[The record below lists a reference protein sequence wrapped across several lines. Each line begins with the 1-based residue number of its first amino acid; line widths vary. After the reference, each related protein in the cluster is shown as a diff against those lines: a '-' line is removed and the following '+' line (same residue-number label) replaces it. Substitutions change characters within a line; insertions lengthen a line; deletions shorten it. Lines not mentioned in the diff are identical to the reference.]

1 MAEANYSIKAQI
13 EANTRKF
20 KNAIQSAKKVA
31 QSFKKT
37 QESIKDTKLDGDSSG
52 VMKAVKAAKDAVK
65 GFDNTHADA
74 ELDADISDVR
84 EKVAQAKTLVEKFDA
99 YRGDAEL
106 DADVSKATANIK
118 KVQKYLDMYDN
129 SDAEADADVNIRK
142 AITHISELQH
152 NLDSIDGKKY
162 SATLDADATRAREH
176 IKMAKKQLNDFA
188 HQKAKVNLEVDSAG
202 AMAKIQ
208 TFKVM
213 LRSIPNRVRTRL
225 DVDGGNS
232 LGFFRSLGA
241 AIEEST
247 KTWDK
252 LATKIRTIGTVLGNM
267 IKGAL
272 LSNITLLVPAIASLV
287 PALMAVLNAIGVV
300 TGGALGLAGAFGVAG
315 AGAVAFGAMGISAL
329 TMLADGTLEAT
340 RETERYQAS
349 LDSLQDA
356 WAGLIKRNQAQIFN
370 TLANAIDTA
379 KVALAGLTPFIDG
392 VSKGMEQA
400 SAKMLD
406 WAKNS
411 QVAQKFFEMMGT
423 TGVRIFNNM
432 LDAAGSFG
440 SGLISVLTQIAPL
453 AEWVSQGFKKM
464 GQSFN
469 EWAQSVEGQNAIK
482 SFIEYTKQNLPLIG
496 QIFGSTFRGIFNLM
510 KAFAP
515 NTHLVLQG
523 LADMAKQ
530 FEQWSATIVE
540 SDGFKK
546 FIEYVQENGPKLIQ
560 LLGNIIN
567 IIINVATAM
576 APFAA
581 AVLDV
586 AIAMTDF
593 IEKLTE
599 AHPAIG
605 IMLGLIATLAGIF
618 MTLGPPIL
626 GAIDFIGTF
635 VKAITGAET
644 VIKGFSVIG
653 GIVADAMEF
662 VGAALV
668 GIEGPVAVVIA
679 IVGALIGVLVWLWN
693 TNESVRNALTNAW
706 DVISSTIGGAIQ
718 SVIDWFTQL
727 YDNIMQTIQ
736 PLMPI
741 FQAFGELINQ
751 VLGVVVVTVINVL
764 VAAFQSLW
772 NAVSVIFTA
781 IGAIVSSVIQLIV
794 GLFTAFIQLITGDFT
809 GALQTLQTTFWNVL
823 NTIWT
828 AVQSIFTQISQFI
841 FTSLNSILGTSI
853 SSWSQIFS
861 STYQFLS
868 QIFSSVA
875 QWFGQVAQTIA
886 SKMAQALGYIISN
899 GSQWVSS
906 IVSTLASFV
915 SSVISGF
922 VRVVSSVAQYMA
934 QALSRVVSGGAQWVS
949 GIVSAMSNF
958 VSSVISG
965 FVNAVSQVQGGMQRA
980 VSAIMSFLGQFVN
993 AGFQMMAGLARGIMN
1008 GASQVIN
1015 SAINVAKSVIGAV
1028 NGALRIH
1035 SPSRVFKEIGGY
1047 TMQGFGIGIDKEGR
1061 SVVSGMGSMANSI
1074 TEAFNSNLAVPD
1086 ITANMKKVN
1095 ANMNAQVQH
1104 THNIKTNPSQRV
1116 VRIEMGVDN
1125 DALTTIVNEQ
1135 NANRDATFTF

>member
-20 KNAIQSAKKVA
+20 KSAIQSAKKVA
-31 QSFKKT
+31 QNFKKT

-52 VMKAVKAAKDAVK
+52 VMKAVKAAKESVES
-65 GFDNTHADA
+65 FDNVEGKAELDIDSSKLREQVNAAKGIVNSFDHLHADA
-74 ELDADISDVR
+74 ELSADIKRARTNIEVLERYIDNVDNKDADIDVS
-84 EKVAQAKTLVEKFDA
+84 
-99 YRGDAEL
+99 
-106 DADVSKATANIK
+106 ADVSKAMK
-118 KVQKYLDMYDN
+118 RLDILRTNLSSITNKNYDT
-129 SDAEADADVNIRK
+129 E
-142 AITHISELQH
+142 IT
-152 NLDSIDGKKY
+152 
-162 SATLDADATRAREH
+162 ADATRAREA
-176 IKMAKKQLNDFA
+176 IKRAKRELNDFA
-188 HQKAKVNLEVDSAG
+188 RQRAKATLDVDIKSATSR
-202 AMAKIQ
+202 IQ
-208 TFKVM
+208 MFKAM

-241 AIEEST
+241 AIDEST

-272 LSNITLLVPAIASLV
+272 LSNISLLVPAIASLV

-300 TGGALGLAGAFGVAG
+300 SGGALGLAGAFGVAG

-356 WAGLIKRNQAQIFN
+356 WAGLIKQNQAQIFN

-379 KVALAGLTPFIDG
+379 KVALAGLTPFING

-464 GQSFN
+464 GQAFN

-530 FEQWSATIVE
+530 FEQWSATIAE

-635 VKAITGAET
+635 VSSIGGLSGVIGIATGA
-644 VIKGFSVIG
+644 IDLLG
-653 GIVADAMEF
+653 GVLT
-662 VGAALV
+662 ALS
-668 GIEGPVAVVIA
+668 GPVGVVIA

-693 TNESVRNALTNAW
+693 TNEGVREALTNAW

-718 SVIDWFTQL
+718 SVIDWFRQL

-741 FQAFGELINQ
+741 FQQFGDMVNQ
-751 VLGVVVVTVINVL
+751 ILGVVVVQAINFL
-764 VAAFQSLW
+764 VEAFKGLW
-772 NAVSVIFTA
+772 LAVSVIFTA

-794 GLFTAFIQLITGDFT
+794 GLFTAFIQLITGDFS
-809 GALQTLQTTFWNVL
+809 GALQTLQTTFTNVL
-823 NTIWT
+823 DTIWT
-828 AVQSIFTQISQFI
+828 AVQSIFTQISEFI
-841 FTSLNSILGTSI
+841 FASLNSILGTSI
-853 SSWSQIFS
+853 SSWSQIWS
-861 STYQFLS
+861 STTQFLS
-868 QIFSSVA
+868 QIWSSVT
-875 QWFGQVAQTIA
+875 QWFGQVASSVA
-886 SKMAQALGYIISN
+886 NWMRQAWSHITSI

-906 IVSTLASFV
+906 IGSTVSNFFSQVAN
-915 SSVISGF
+915 GF
-922 VRVVSSVAQYMA
+922 MRVVQSVWQHMQ
-934 QALSRVVSGGAQWVS
+934 QAYSKVISGGAQWVS

-965 FVNAVSQVQGGMQRA
+965 FVNAVSQVQSGMQRA
-980 VSAIMSFLGQFVN
+980 YSTIVGFVGQFAS
-993 AGFQMMAGLARGIMN
+993 AGMDLMRGLVRGIMN
-1008 GASQVIN
+1008 GMSWVVNA
-1015 SAINVAKSVIGAV
+1015 ARNVAKSAV
-1028 NGALRIH
+1028 NAAKSALGIH

-1061 SVVSGMGSMANSI
+1061 SVASGMGSMAQSI
-1074 TEAFNSNLAVPD
+1074 TDAFNSNLAIPD
-1086 ITANMKKVN
+1086 ITSNMKKVS

-1116 VRIEMGVDN
+1116 VRIEMDVN
-1125 DALTTIVNEQ
+1125 NEALAAIVNEQ

>member
-20 KNAIQSAKKVA
+20 KSAIQSAKKVA
-31 QSFKKT
+31 QNFKKT

-52 VMKAVKAAKDAVK
+52 VMKAVKAARDAVK

-118 KVQKYLDMYDN
+118 KVQKYLDMYEN

-152 NLDSIDGKKY
+152 NLDGIDGSKY
-162 SATLDADATRAREH
+162 SAVLDADATRAREH

-188 HQKAKVNLEVDSAG
+188 HQKAKANLEVDSAG
-202 AMAKIQ
+202 AIAQIKA
-208 TFKVM
+208 FKAM

-232 LGFFRSLGA
+232 LGFFRSLGT
-241 AIEEST
+241 AIDEST

-272 LSNITLLVPAIASLV
+272 LSNISLLVPAIASLV

-300 TGGALGLAGAFGVAG
+300 SGGALGLAGAFGVAG

-340 RETERYQAS
+340 KETERYEAS
-349 LDSLQDA
+349 LDSLKSA
-356 WAGLIKRNQAQIFN
+356 WADLIKQNQAQIFN
-370 TLANAIDTA
+370 TLANSIDTA
-379 KVALAGLTPFIDG
+379 KVALAGLTPFING

-523 LADMAKQ
+523 LADMANQ
-530 FEQWSATIVE
+530 FEQWSSTIAE

-626 GAIDFIGTF
+626 GAIDFIGKF
-635 VKAITGAET
+635 VKAITGAKT
-644 VIKGFSVIG
+644 VTTGFSVIG
-653 GIVADAMEF
+653 GIVADAMEL

-668 GIEGPVAVVIA
+668 GIEGPALAVVGAVAAVIA
-679 IVGALIGVLVWLWN
+679 ILVWLWN

-706 DVISSTIGGAIQ
+706 DVISSTIGGAVQ
-718 SVIDWFTQL
+718 SVIDWFMQL

-741 FQAFGELINQ
+741 FQQFGDMVNQ
-751 VLGVVVVTVINVL
+751 ILGVVVVQAINFL
-764 VAAFQSLW
+764 VEAFKGLW
-772 NAVSVIFTA
+772 LAVSVIFTA
-781 IGAIVSSVIQLIV
+781 IGAIVSSVIQIIV

-809 GALQTLQTTFWNVL
+809 GALQTLQTTFTNVL

-828 AVQSIFTQISQFI
+828 AVQSIFTQISEFI
-841 FTSLNSILGTSI
+841 FASLNSILGTSI

-906 IVSTLASFV
+906 IASTLASFV

-934 QALSRVVSGGAQWVS
+934 QALSRVISGGAQWVS

-965 FVNAVSQVQGGMQRA
+965 FVNAVSQVQSGMQRA
-980 VSAIMSFLGQFVN
+980 YSTIVGFVGQFAS
-993 AGFQMMAGLARGIMN
+993 AGMDLMRGLVRGIMD
-1008 GASQVIN
+1008 GMKWVVDA
-1015 SAINVAKSVIGAV
+1015 ARNVAKSAV
-1028 NGALRIH
+1028 NAAKSALGIH

-1061 SVVSGMGSMANSI
+1061 SVASGMGSMAQSI
-1074 TEAFNSNLAVPD
+1074 TDAFNSNLAIPD
-1086 ITANMKKVN
+1086 ITSNMKKVS

-1116 VRIEMGVDN
+1116 VRIEMDVN
-1125 DALTTIVNEQ
+1125 NEALAAIVNEQ
-1135 NANRDATFTF
+1135 NANRDAIFTF

>member
-20 KNAIQSAKKVA
+20 KSAIQSAKKVA
-31 QSFKKT
+31 QNFKKT
-37 QESIKDTKLDGDSSG
+37 QESIKDTKLNGDSSG
-52 VMKAVKAAKDAVK
+52 VMKAVKAARDAVK

-84 EKVAQAKTLVEKFDA
+84 EKVVQAKSLVEKIDA

-118 KVQKYLDMYDN
+118 KVQKYLDMYEN

-152 NLDSIDGKKY
+152 NLDGIDGSKY
-162 SATLDADATRAREH
+162 SAVLDADATRAREH

-188 HQKAKVNLEVDSAG
+188 RQKAKANLEVDSAG
-202 AMAKIQ
+202 AIAHIKA
-208 TFKVM
+208 FKAM
-213 LRSIPNRVRTRL
+213 LRSIPNRHRTRL
-225 DVDGGNS
+225 EIDGGNS
-232 LGFFRSLGA
+232 LGFFKSLGA
-241 AIEEST
+241 AIDEST
-247 KTWDK
+247 RTWDK

-267 IKGAL
+267 IQGAL

-300 TGGALGLAGAFGVAG
+300 AGGALGLAGAFGVAG

-329 TMLADGTLEAT
+329 KMLSDGTLEAT
-340 RETERYQAS
+340 RETERYEAS
-349 LDSLQDA
+349 LDSLKSA
-356 WAGLIKRNQAQIFN
+356 WAGLIQQNQAQIFN
-370 TLANAIDTA
+370 TLANSIDTA
-379 KVALAGLTPFIDG
+379 KVALAGLTPFING
-392 VSKGMEQA
+392 VSKGMEEA

-530 FEQWSATIVE
+530 FEQWSATIAE

-560 LLGNIIN
+560 LIGNIIN

-635 VKAITGAET
+635 VKAITGAGT
-644 VIKGFSVIG
+644 VMKGFSVIG
-653 GIVADAMEF
+653 GIVADAMEL
-662 VGAALV
+662 VGAALI
-668 GIEGPVAVVIA
+668 GIEGPALAVVGAVAAVIA
-679 IVGALIGVLVWLWN
+679 ILVWLWN

-718 SVIDWFTQL
+718 SVIDWFMQL

-741 FQAFGELINQ
+741 FQQFGDMINQ
-751 VLGVVVVTVINVL
+751 ILGVVVVQAINFL

-841 FTSLNSILGTSI
+841 FASLNSILGTSI

-868 QIFSSVA
+868 QIWSSVT

-906 IVSTLASFV
+906 IASTLASFV

-922 VRVVSSVAQYMA
+922 VRVVSSVAQYMD
-934 QALSRVVSGGAQWVS
+934 QALSRVISGGAQWVS

-965 FVNAVSQVQGGMQRA
+965 FVNAVSQVQSGMQRA
-980 VSAIMSFLGQFVN
+980 YSTIVGFVGQFAS
-993 AGFQMMAGLARGIMN
+993 AGMDLMRGLVQGIMN
-1008 GASQVIN
+1008 GMSWVVNA
-1015 SAINVAKSVIGAV
+1015 ARNVAKSAV
-1028 NGALRIH
+1028 NAAKSALGIH

-1086 ITANMKKVN
+1086 ITSNMKKVN

-1104 THNIKTNPSQRV
+1104 THTVQTNPSQRV
-1116 VRIEMGVDN
+1116 VRIEMDVN
-1125 DALTTIVNEQ
+1125 NEALATIVNGQ
-1135 NANRDATFTF
+1135 TANDDTVFSF

>member
-1 MAEANYSIKAQI
+1 MSEANYSIKAQI

-20 KNAIQSAKKVA
+20 KSAIQSAKKVA
-31 QSFKKT
+31 QNFKKT

-52 VMKAVKAAKDAVK
+52 VMKAVKAARDAVK

-84 EKVAQAKTLVEKFDA
+84 EKVSQAKTLVEKFDA

-118 KVQKYLDMYDN
+118 KVQKYLDMYEN

-142 AITHISELQH
+142 AIAHISELQH
-152 NLDSIDGKKY
+152 NLDSIDGSKY
-162 SATLDADATRAREH
+162 SAVLDADATRAREH
-176 IKMAKKQLNDFA
+176 IAMAKKQLNDFA
-188 HQKAKVNLEVDSAG
+188 HQKAKANLEVDSAG
-202 AMAKIQ
+202 AIAHIKA
-208 TFKVM
+208 FKAM
-213 LRSIPNRVRTRL
+213 LRSIPNRHRTRL
-225 DVDGGNS
+225 EVDGNQPVT
-232 LGFFRSLGA
+232 FFGQLRKGL
-241 AIEEST
+241 
-247 KTWDK
+247 KDYNNKLDK
-252 LATKIRTIGTVLGNM
+252 LANDIRTFGTVFSNM
-267 IKGAL
+267 IKGSL
-272 LSNITLLVPAIASLV
+272 LSNISLLVPAIASVV
-287 PALMAVLNAIGVV
+287 PALMAVLNALGVV
-300 TGGALGLAGAFGVAG
+300 AGGALGVAGAFGVAG
-315 AGAVAFGAMGISAL
+315 AGAMAFGAMGISAL

-340 RETERYQAS
+340 RETERYEAS
-349 LDSLQDA
+349 LESLKGA
-356 WAGLIKRNQAQIFN
+356 WADLIKQNQAQIFN

-379 KVALAGLTPFIDG
+379 KVALAGLTPFING

-440 SGLISVLTQIAPL
+440 SGLVSVLTQIAPL

-464 GQSFN
+464 GQAFN

-530 FEQWSATIVE
+530 FEQWSATIAE

-567 IIINVATAM
+567 ILINVGVAM
-576 APFAA
+576 APLASV
-581 AVLDV
+581 VLDV
-586 AIAMTDF
+586 ALAITEF
-593 IEKLTE
+593 IGKLTE
-599 AHPAIG
+599 ANPIIGMIIG
-605 IMLGLIATLAGIF
+605 IVATLAGMLMALAPAFIF
-618 MTLGPPIL
+618 VNQVIIPLIS
-626 GAIDFIGTF
+626 TF
-635 VKAITGAET
+635 G
-644 VIKGFSVIG
+644 GLS
-653 GIVADAMEF
+653 GIVSIVMGVIEGLGG
-662 VGAALV
+662 VLAALSGPV
-668 GIEGPVAVVIA
+668 GIVIA

-693 TNESVRNALTNAW
+693 TNEGVREALTNAW

-741 FQAFGELINQ
+741 FQQFGDMVNQ
-751 VLGVVVVTVINVL
+751 ILGVVVVQAINFL
-764 VAAFQSLW
+764 VEAFKGLW
-772 NAVSVIFTA
+772 LAVSVIFTA

-794 GLFTAFIQLITGDFT
+794 GLFTAFIQLITGDFS
-809 GALQTLQTTFWNVL
+809 GALQTLQTTFTNVL
-823 NTIWT
+823 DTIWT
-828 AVQSIFTQISQFI
+828 AVQSIFTQISEFI
-841 FTSLNSILGTSI
+841 FASLNSILGTSI
-853 SSWSQIFS
+853 SSWSQIWS
-861 STYQFLS
+861 STTQFLS
-868 QIFSSVA
+868 QIWSSVT
-875 QWFGQVAQTIA
+875 QWFGQVASSVA
-886 SKMAQALGYIISN
+886 NWMRQAWSHITSIGT
-899 GSQWVSS
+899 QWVSS
-906 IVSTLASFV
+906 IGSTVSNFFSQVAN
-915 SSVISGF
+915 GF
-922 VRVVSSVAQYMA
+922 MRVVQSVWQHMQ
-934 QALSRVVSGGAQWVS
+934 QAYSKVVSGGAQWVS

-965 FVNAVSQVQGGMQRA
+965 FVNAVSQVQSGMQRA
-980 VSAIMSFLGQFVN
+980 YSTIVGFVGQFAS
-993 AGFQMMAGLARGIMN
+993 AGMDLMRGLVRGIMN
-1008 GASQVIN
+1008 GMSWVVNA
-1015 SAINVAKSVIGAV
+1015 ARNVAKSAV
-1028 NGALRIH
+1028 NAAKSALGIH

-1061 SVVSGMGSMANSI
+1061 SVASGMGSMAQSI
-1074 TEAFNSNLAVPD
+1074 TDAFNSNLAIPD
-1086 ITANMKKVN
+1086 ITSNMKKVS

-1116 VRIEMGVDN
+1116 VRIEMDVN
-1125 DALTTIVNEQ
+1125 NEALAAIVNEQ
-1135 NANRDATFTF
+1135 NANRDAIFTF

>member
-20 KNAIQSAKKVA
+20 KSAIQSAKKVA
-31 QSFKKT
+31 QNFKKM

-52 VMKAVKAAKDAVK
+52 VMKAVKAARDAVK

-118 KVQKYLDMYDN
+118 KVQKYLDMYEN

-152 NLDSIDGKKY
+152 NLDGIDGSKY
-162 SATLDADATRAREH
+162 SAVLDADATRAREH

-188 HQKAKVNLEVDSAG
+188 HQKAKANLEVDSAG
-202 AMAKIQ
+202 AIAHIKA
-208 TFKVM
+208 FKAM

-241 AIEEST
+241 AIDEST
-247 KTWDK
+247 RTWDK

-272 LSNITLLVPAIASLV
+272 LSNISLLVPAIASLV

-300 TGGALGLAGAFGVAG
+300 SGGALGLAGAFGVAG

-340 RETERYQAS
+340 KETERYEAS
-349 LDSLQDA
+349 LDSLKSA
-356 WAGLIKRNQAQIFN
+356 WADLIKQNQAQIFN
-370 TLANAIDTA
+370 TLANSIDTA
-379 KVALAGLTPFIDG
+379 KVALAGLTPFING

-440 SGLISVLTQIAPL
+440 SGLVSVLTQIAPL

-464 GQSFN
+464 GQAFN

-523 LADMAKQ
+523 LADMANQ
-530 FEQWSATIVE
+530 FEQWSATIAE

-635 VKAITGAET
+635 VSSIGGLSGVIGIATGA
-644 VIKGFSVIG
+644 IDFLG
-653 GIVADAMEF
+653 GVL
-662 VGAALV
+662 AALSGPV
-668 GIEGPVAVVIA
+668 GIVIA

-693 TNESVRNALTNAW
+693 TNESVREALTNAW

-718 SVIDWFTQL
+718 SVIDWFVQL
-727 YDNIMQTIQ
+727 YNMIRQTMEPII
-736 PLMPI
+736 PL
-741 FQAFGELINQ
+741 FEKVGEIINQ
-751 VLGVVVVTVINVL
+751 VLGTLVVGIINSL
-764 VAAFQSLW
+764 VMSFQYLW
-772 NAVSVIFTA
+772 TIVSVVFTA
-781 IGAIVSSVIQLIV
+781 IGAIIQSIFQIV
-794 GLFTAFIQLITGDFT
+794 FGIFTAFIQLITGDFS
-809 GALQTLQTTFWNVL
+809 GALQTLQTTFTNVL
-823 NTIWT
+823 DIIWT

-841 FTSLNSILGTSI
+841 FASLNSILGTSI

-868 QIFSSVA
+868 QIWSSVT

-906 IVSTLASFV
+906 IASTLASFV

-922 VRVVSSVAQYMA
+922 VRVVSSVTQYMA
-934 QALSRVVSGGAQWVS
+934 QALSRVISGGAQWVS

-965 FVNAVSQVQGGMQRA
+965 FVNAVSQVQSGMQRA
-980 VSAIMSFLGQFVN
+980 YSTIVGFVGQFAS
-993 AGFQMMAGLARGIMN
+993 AGMDLMRGLVQGIMN
-1008 GASQVIN
+1008 GMSWVVNA
-1015 SAINVAKSVIGAV
+1015 ARNVAKSAV
-1028 NGALRIH
+1028 NAAKSALGIH

-1086 ITANMKKVN
+1086 ITSNMKKVN

-1104 THNIKTNPSQRV
+1104 THTVQTNPSQRV
-1116 VRIEMGVDN
+1116 VRIEMDVN
-1125 DALTTIVNEQ
+1125 NEALATIVNGQ
-1135 NANRDATFTF
+1135 TANDDTVFSF

>member
-20 KNAIQSAKKVA
+20 KSAIQSAKKVA
-31 QSFKKT
+31 QNFKKT

-118 KVQKYLDMYDN
+118 KVQKYLDMYEN

-152 NLDSIDGKKY
+152 NLDGIDGTKY
-162 SATLDADATRAREH
+162 SAVLDADATRAREH

-188 HQKAKVNLEVDSAG
+188 HQKAKANLEVDSAG
-202 AMAKIQ
+202 AIAHIKA
-208 TFKVM
+208 FKAM

-241 AIEEST
+241 AIDEST
-247 KTWDK
+247 RTWDK

-272 LSNITLLVPAIASLV
+272 LSNISLLVPAIASLV

-300 TGGALGLAGAFGVAG
+300 SGGALGLAGAFGVAG

-356 WAGLIKRNQAQIFN
+356 WAGLIKQNQAQIFN

-379 KVALAGLTPFIDG
+379 KVALAGLTPFING

-464 GQSFN
+464 GQAFN

-530 FEQWSATIVE
+530 FEQWSATIAE

-635 VKAITGAET
+635 VSSIGGLSGVIGIATGA
-644 VIKGFSVIG
+644 IDLLG
-653 GIVADAMEF
+653 GVLT
-662 VGAALV
+662 ALS
-668 GIEGPVAVVIA
+668 GPVGVVIA

-693 TNESVRNALTNAW
+693 TNEGVREALTNAW

-718 SVIDWFTQL
+718 SVIDWFRQL

-741 FQAFGELINQ
+741 FQQFGDMVNQ
-751 VLGVVVVTVINVL
+751 ILGVVVVQAINFL
-764 VAAFQSLW
+764 VEAFKGLW
-772 NAVSVIFTA
+772 LAVSVIFTA

-794 GLFTAFIQLITGDFT
+794 GLFTAFIQLITGDFS
-809 GALQTLQTTFWNVL
+809 GALQTLQTTFTNVL
-823 NTIWT
+823 DTIWT
-828 AVQSIFTQISQFI
+828 AVQSIFTQISEFI
-841 FTSLNSILGTSI
+841 FASLNSILGTSI
-853 SSWSQIFS
+853 SSWSQIWS
-861 STYQFLS
+861 STTQFLS
-868 QIFSSVA
+868 QIWSSVT
-875 QWFGQVAQTIA
+875 QWFGQVASSVA
-886 SKMAQALGYIISN
+886 NWMRQAWSHITSI

-906 IVSTLASFV
+906 IGSTVSNFFSQVAN
-915 SSVISGF
+915 GF
-922 VRVVSSVAQYMA
+922 MRVVQSVWQHMQ
-934 QALSRVVSGGAQWVS
+934 QAYSKVVSGGAQWVS

-965 FVNAVSQVQGGMQRA
+965 FVNAVSQVQSGMQRA
-980 VSAIMSFLGQFVN
+980 YSTIVGFVGQFAS
-993 AGFQMMAGLARGIMN
+993 AGMDLMRGLVRGIMN
-1008 GASQVIN
+1008 GMSWVVNA
-1015 SAINVAKSVIGAV
+1015 ARNVAKSAV
-1028 NGALRIH
+1028 NAAKSALGIH

-1061 SVVSGMGSMANSI
+1061 SVASGMGSMAQSI
-1074 TEAFNSNLAVPD
+1074 TDAFNSNLAIPD
-1086 ITANMKKVN
+1086 ITSNMKKVS

-1116 VRIEMGVDN
+1116 VRIEMDVN
-1125 DALTTIVNEQ
+1125 NEALAAIVNEQ
-1135 NANRDATFTF
+1135 NANRDAIFTF

>member
-20 KNAIQSAKKVA
+20 KSAIQSAKKVA
-31 QSFKKT
+31 QNFKKT

-118 KVQKYLDMYDN
+118 KVQKYLEMYDN

-176 IKMAKKQLNDFA
+176 IKLAKKQLNDFA
-188 HQKAKVNLEVDSAG
+188 HQKAKANLEVDSAG

-208 TFKVM
+208 AFKSM

-453 AEWVSQGFKKM
+453 AEWVSQGFKEM
-464 GQSFN
+464 GQAFN

-523 LADMAKQ
+523 LADMANQ
-530 FEQWSATIVE
+530 FEQWSATIAE

-618 MTLGPPIL
+618 MTLGPPIM
-626 GAIDFIGTF
+626 GAIDFIGKF
-635 VKAITGAET
+635 VRVLTGVSTAIEGLTA
-644 VIKGFSVIG
+644 IG
-653 GIVADAMEF
+653 SGLMTALEGL
-662 VGAALV
+662 GAAFLALDAPILLII
-668 GIEGPVAVVIA
+668 GAVAAVIA
-679 IVGALIGVLVWLWN
+679 ILVWLWN

-706 DVISSTIGGAIQ
+706 DVISTTIGGAIQ
-718 SVIDWFTQL
+718 SVIDWFIQL
-727 YDNIMQTIQ
+727 YDNIMQTIE
-736 PLMPI
+736 PLIPI
-741 FQAFGELINQ
+741 FQQFGDFINQ
-751 VLGVVVVTVINVL
+751 ILGVVVVQAINFL
-764 VAAFQSLW
+764 VEAFKGLW
-772 NAVSVIFTA
+772 LAVSVIFTA
-781 IGAIVSSVIQLIV
+781 IGAIVSSVIQIIV
-794 GLFTAFIQLITGDFT
+794 GLFTAFIQLITGDFS
-809 GALQTLQTTFWNVL
+809 GALQTLQNTFTNVL
-823 NTIWT
+823 STIWG
-828 AVQSIFTQISQFI
+828 AVQSIFSQISNFI
-841 FTSLNSILGTSI
+841 FASLNSILGTSI
-853 SSWSQIFS
+853 SSWSQILS
-861 STYQFLS
+861 STTQFVS
-868 QIFSSVA
+868 QIWSNVTSWFSR
-875 QWFGQVAQTIA
+875 VAQTVA
-886 SKMAQALGYIISN
+886 SKMAQALGFIISH
-899 GSQWVSS
+899 
-906 IVSTLASFV
+906 
-915 SSVISGF
+915 
-922 VRVVSSVAQYMA
+922 
-934 QALSRVVSGGAQWVS
+934 GAQWVS
-949 GIVSAMSNF
+949 AIIDAMARF
-958 VSSVISG
+958 VSGVISG
-965 FVNAVSQVQGGMQRA
+965 FVNVIGQVRSGMSRA
-980 VSAIMSFLGQFVN
+980 VAAIKGFLGQFVS
-993 AGFQMMAGLARGIMN
+993 AGIQMMAGLARGIMS
-1008 GASQVIN
+1008 GASQVIS
-1015 SAINVAKSVIGAV
+1015 SAVNVAKSAISAV
-1028 NGALRIH
+1028 KGALSIH
-1035 SPSRVFKEIGGY
+1035 SPSRVFKDIGAY
-1047 TMQGFGIGIDKEGR
+1047 TMEGMHLGMNTEGSKVIDLASSIASR
-1061 SVVSGMGSMANSI
+1061 VSSG
-1074 TEAFNSNLAVPD
+1074 FNSSLNIPK
-1086 ITANMKKVN
+1086 ITSDFRN
-1095 ANMNAQVQH
+1095 ATASVNAQVQH
-1104 THNIKTNPSQRV
+1104 THQVNSSPNQRV
-1116 VRIEMGVDN
+1116 VRIEFDVN
-1125 DALTTIVNEQ
+1125 NEALAAIVNGQ
-1135 NANRDATFTF
+1135 TANEDATFSF

>member
-20 KNAIQSAKKVA
+20 KSAIQSAKKVA
-31 QSFKKT
+31 QNFKKT

-52 VMKAVKAAKDAVK
+52 VMKAVKAARDAVK

-74 ELDADISDVR
+74 EIDADISDVR

-118 KVQKYLDMYDN
+118 KVQKYLDMYEN

-152 NLDSIDGKKY
+152 NLDDIDGSKY
-162 SATLDADATRAREH
+162 SAVLDADATRAREH
-176 IKMAKKQLNDFA
+176 IKMAKKQLNDFT
-188 HQKAKVNLEVDSAG
+188 HQKAKANLEVDSAG
-202 AMAKIQ
+202 AIAHIKA
-208 TFKVM
+208 FKAM
-213 LRSIPNRVRTRL
+213 LRSIPNRHRTRL
-225 DVDGGNS
+225 EVDGDQPVT
-232 LGFFRSLGA
+232 FFGQLRKGLKDYNN
-241 AIEEST
+241 T
-247 KTWDK
+247 LDK
-252 LATKIRTIGTVLGNM
+252 LANDIRTFGTVFSNM
-267 IKGAL
+267 IKGSL
-272 LSNITLLVPAIASLV
+272 LANISLLVPAIASVV
-287 PALMAVLNAIGVV
+287 PALMAVLNALGVV
-300 TGGALGLAGAFGVAG
+300 AGGALGVAGAFGVAG
-315 AGAVAFGAMGISAL
+315 AGAMAFGAMGISAL
-329 TMLADGTLEAT
+329 KMLSDGTLEAT

-349 LDSLQDA
+349 LESLKGA
-356 WAGLIKRNQAQIFN
+356 WADLIKQNQAQIFN

-379 KVALAGLTPFIDG
+379 KVALAGLTPFING

-411 QVAQKFFEMMGT
+411 QVAQKSFEMMGT

-440 SGLISVLTQIAPL
+440 SGLVSVLTQIAPL

-464 GQSFN
+464 GQAFN

-515 NTHLVLQG
+515 NTNLVLQG

-530 FEQWSATIVE
+530 FEQWSATIAE

-567 IIINVATAM
+567 ILINVGVAM
-576 APFAA
+576 APLASV
-581 AVLDV
+581 VLDV
-586 AIAMTDF
+586 ALAITEF
-593 IEKLTE
+593 IGKLTE
-599 AHPAIG
+599 ANPIIGMIIG
-605 IMLGLIATLAGIF
+605 IIATLAGMLMALAPAFIF
-618 MTLGPPIL
+618 VNQVIIPLITTFGGLSGIVSVVMSAIEIL
-626 GAIDFIGTF
+626 GGVLT
-635 VKAITGAET
+635 
-644 VIKGFSVIG
+644 
-653 GIVADAMEF
+653 
-662 VGAALV
+662 ALSGPV
-668 GIEGPVAVVIA
+668 GIVIA

-741 FQAFGELINQ
+741 FQQFGDMVNQ
-751 VLGVVVVTVINVL
+751 ILGVVVVQAINFL
-764 VAAFQSLW
+764 VEAFKGLW
-772 NAVSVIFTA
+772 LAVSVIFTA

-809 GALQTLQTTFWNVL
+809 GALQTLQNTFWNVL

-828 AVQSIFTQISQFI
+828 AVQSIFTQISEFI
-841 FTSLNSILGTSI
+841 FASLNSILGTSI

-906 IVSTLASFV
+906 IASTLASFV

-934 QALSRVVSGGAQWVS
+934 QALSRVISGGAQWVS

-965 FVNAVSQVQGGMQRA
+965 FVNAVSQVQSGMQRA
-980 VSAIMSFLGQFVN
+980 YSTIVGFVGQFAS
-993 AGFQMMAGLARGIMN
+993 AGMDLMRGLVQGIMN
-1008 GASQVIN
+1008 GMSWVVNA
-1015 SAINVAKSVIGAV
+1015 ARNVAKSAV
-1028 NGALRIH
+1028 NAAKSALGIH

-1086 ITANMKKVN
+1086 ITSNMKKVN

-1104 THNIKTNPSQRV
+1104 THTVQTNPSQRV
-1116 VRIEMGVDN
+1116 VRIEMDVN
-1125 DALTTIVNEQ
+1125 NEALATIVNGQ
-1135 NANRDATFTF
+1135 TANDDTVFSF

>member
-20 KNAIQSAKKVA
+20 KSAIQSAKKVA
-31 QSFKKT
+31 QNFKKT

-52 VMKAVKAAKDAVK
+52 VMKAVKAARDAVK

-118 KVQKYLDMYDN
+118 KVQKYLDMYEN

-152 NLDSIDGKKY
+152 NLDGIDGSKY
-162 SATLDADATRAREH
+162 SAVLDADATRAREH

-188 HQKAKVNLEVDSAG
+188 HQKAKANLEVDSAG
-202 AMAKIQ
+202 AIAHIKA
-208 TFKVM
+208 FKAM

-241 AIEEST
+241 AIDEST
-247 KTWDK
+247 RTWDK

-272 LSNITLLVPAIASLV
+272 LSNISLLVPAIASLV

-300 TGGALGLAGAFGVAG
+300 SGGALGLAGAFGVAG

-340 RETERYQAS
+340 KETERYEAS
-349 LDSLQDA
+349 LDSLKSA
-356 WAGLIKRNQAQIFN
+356 WADLIKQNQAQIFN
-370 TLANAIDTA
+370 TLANSIDTA
-379 KVALAGLTPFIDG
+379 KVALAGLTPFING

-440 SGLISVLTQIAPL
+440 SGLVSVLTQIAPL

-464 GQSFN
+464 GQAFN

-523 LADMAKQ
+523 LADMANQ
-530 FEQWSATIVE
+530 FEQWSATIAE

-635 VKAITGAET
+635 VSSIGGLSGVIGIATGA
-644 VIKGFSVIG
+644 IDFLG
-653 GIVADAMEF
+653 GVL
-662 VGAALV
+662 AALSGPV
-668 GIEGPVAVVIA
+668 GIVIA

-693 TNESVRNALTNAW
+693 TNESVREALTNAW

-718 SVIDWFTQL
+718 SVIDWFVQL
-727 YDNIMQTIQ
+727 YNMIRQTMEPII
-736 PLMPI
+736 PL
-741 FQAFGELINQ
+741 FEKVGEIINQ
-751 VLGVVVVTVINVL
+751 VLGTLVVGIINSL
-764 VAAFQSLW
+764 VMSFQYLW
-772 NAVSVIFTA
+772 TIVSVVFTA
-781 IGAIVSSVIQLIV
+781 IGAIIQSIFQIV
-794 GLFTAFIQLITGDFT
+794 FGIFTAFIQLITGDFS
-809 GALQTLQTTFWNVL
+809 GALQTLQTTFTNVL
-823 NTIWT
+823 DIIWT

-841 FTSLNSILGTSI
+841 FASLNSILGTSI

-868 QIFSSVA
+868 QIWSSVT

-906 IVSTLASFV
+906 IASTLASFV

-922 VRVVSSVAQYMA
+922 VRVVSSVTQYMA
-934 QALSRVVSGGAQWVS
+934 QALSRVISGGAQWVS

-965 FVNAVSQVQGGMQRA
+965 FVNAVSQVQSGMQRA
-980 VSAIMSFLGQFVN
+980 YSTIVGFVGQFAS
-993 AGFQMMAGLARGIMN
+993 AGMDLMRGLVQGIMN
-1008 GASQVIN
+1008 GMSWVVNA
-1015 SAINVAKSVIGAV
+1015 ARNVAKSAV
-1028 NGALRIH
+1028 NAAKSALGIH

-1086 ITANMKKVN
+1086 ITSNMKKVN

-1104 THNIKTNPSQRV
+1104 THTVQTNPSQRV
-1116 VRIEMGVDN
+1116 VRIEMDVN
-1125 DALTTIVNEQ
+1125 NEALATIVNGQ
-1135 NANRDATFTF
+1135 TANDDTVFSF